1 MSGRRMTQRTGHAI
15 ATRQL
20 DQKKK
25 LDELMSLQ
33 GDEYRHEAGLMFGV
47 PVNVYGALQAYW

>member
-1 MSGRRMTQRTGHAI
+1 MTQRTGHAI